1 VTPCFNTFTKRQ
13 LNPLAIRPEDICLED
28 IAHHLALVN
37 RFNGATPSPISVAQH
52 SVYVYRLCL
61 DSGFERHALFHD
73 GSEAYLGDMTKWL
86 KQSPEMAEYRRI
98 EDIAQ
103 TAINEVFGCSW
114 SNGEMPE
121 VVRKADQLMVRFE
134 AEWAGINIMVDGY
147 GPLSK
152 EEKLLIGNW
161 RPWSWRQA
169 QRSFLDAYREIL
181 REEENAIW
189 KEGEKA

>member
-1 VTPCFNTFTKRQ
+1 MTPCFTTFTKRK
-13 LNPLAIRPEDICLED
+13 LNPLNIRPEDICLED

-37 RFNGATPSPISVAQH
+37 RFNGATTRPVSVAQH

-103 TAINEVFGCSW
+103 ASINQVFECEW
-114 SNGEMPE
+114 ENDQMPALVKE
-121 VVRKADQLMVRFE
+121 ADKLMVRFE
-134 AEWAGINIMVDGY
+134 AEQMGIDIAVDGY
-147 GPLSK
+147 GPVTK
-152 EEKLLIGNW
+152 EERELIGAW
-161 RPWSWRQA
+161 APWSWRQA
-169 QRSFLDAYREIL
+169 EESFHLAFRSIRLEEAGKDWQRRP
-181 REEENAIW
+181 
-189 KEGEKA
+189 